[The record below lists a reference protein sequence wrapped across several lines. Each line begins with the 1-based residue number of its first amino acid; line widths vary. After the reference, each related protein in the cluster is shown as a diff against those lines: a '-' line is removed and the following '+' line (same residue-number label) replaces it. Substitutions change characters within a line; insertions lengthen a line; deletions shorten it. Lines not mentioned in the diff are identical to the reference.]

1 MSALKFEP
9 APDRFMPRLV
19 ILAVIAVAVIVIGV
33 VWLSRPAPA
42 PAPAAPTTEVAVP
55 DQPEPTAQPMEPVA
69 APASPVEK
77 DWGIRVSKLA
87 LTREGSAIDLR
98 YEIIDP
104 DKVGLLAKGTNIA
117 YLVDVASGSE
127 IQLTAAPQEQVMPGT
142 PRARTLARMMRMA
155 GEFPPASGRIVSGK
169 TYSAL
174 LPNPAGIVKAGSKM
188 AFVVGKS
195 RVDNLVVE

>member
-1 MSALKFEP
+1 MTTLKFEP
-9 APDRFMPRLV
+9 APDRFMPRLL
-19 ILAVIAVAVIVIGV
+19 ILAGIAVAVIVVGA
-33 VWLSRPAPA
+33 VWLSRPAPTP
-42 PAPAAPTTEVAVP
+42 PAQPAETAAADQPDPPAAPA
-55 DQPEPTAQPMEPVA
+55 EPAAA
-69 APASPVEK
+69 APVSPVEK

-87 LTREGSAIDLR
+87 LAREGSAIDLR
-98 YEIIDP
+98 YEIVDP
-104 DKVGLLAKGTNIA
+104 NKVGLLANGTNVA

-127 IQLTAAPQEQVMPGT
+127 IQLTAAPQDQVMPGT
-142 PRARTLARMMRMA
+142 PRARTLARMTRIA
-155 GEFPPASGRIVSGK
+155 GEFPPASGRIVPGK